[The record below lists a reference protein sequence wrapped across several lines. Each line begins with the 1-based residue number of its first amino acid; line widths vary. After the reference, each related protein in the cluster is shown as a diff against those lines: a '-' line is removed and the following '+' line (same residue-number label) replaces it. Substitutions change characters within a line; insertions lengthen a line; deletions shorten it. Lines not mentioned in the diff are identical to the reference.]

1 MRSQSI
7 RPHLMLTLSVLLLLT
22 TLMAGFSLFTLWQN
36 QYLLDRVTET
46 TLTDTQTAL
55 NLSEGVA
62 QIAAMAPYTASSARP
77 FQVQNE
83 KAQLYARAKALREN
97 AAKLTNPDYALELG
111 KRYQEVENTLTKLMT
126 NVESELFIRED
137 LMAQQFSLDE
147 LEAYSFGKGFVYA
160 FRKDPTRIQSGWIE
174 QVMVS
179 IEKAAVNNPTLSR
192 SVSPVLA
199 TLSRSNQQINAL
211 RSENAFLLASI
222 RAQSERMADY
232 VTEIVQTHQ
241 NDVNEQ
247 QLLARKAINHV
258 ALLMAFILLSLTV
271 GVFYLY
277 RFNDRMAKDLQRV
290 TDEMISLASGN
301 TEHEPINIPRQDE
314 IGKLASA
321 FKAFQH
327 NAIEKARVTGDLSRQ
342 KLLLETLFHDMQDGL
357 SAFDK
362 DNRLLVWNRKYVAL
376 LGIDPQKLNE
386 GMHIED
392 VQALITPSL
401 LQSDQE
407 SLDEKETIAQRHM
420 EPQVFERQFKD
431 GRIVEYRSQ
440 PLPSG
445 GFITLYRDLTEN
457 RQIDLKLR
465 QAQKME
471 TLGQLTGGIAHDF
484 NNLLS
489 ALGGNLELLDMN
501 APLEGNNRTYLN
513 RALSV
518 TEKGTQLVD
527 RLLAFSR
534 RQPLHPE
541 PVNLEQTLWELA
553 DLLEYTLDGTSRLT
567 LDLSEHE
574 SWVYLDK
581 SGLENALINMLLN
594 ANSAMPEG
602 GVVTL
607 STRACQMLEANQEA
621 VLLEISD
628 TGNGIAADVM
638 TKVMEPFFTTKEKGQ
653 GSGLGLS
660 MVYGF
665 VEQSHGEIAISS
677 RLGVGTQI
685 SIMLPLTQEKRSD
698 NASELFPETVTRVGN
713 RRVLLVDDDD
723 DVSLPI
729 KALLENDGAQV
740 TVVQSASEALTTLQ
754 EISFDCVLSD
764 INLGSKETGIWLRSK
779 ALHLFPD
786 LHFVLMSGLPTS
798 QLTDQFGYQPDW
810 PLITKPISYRQL
822 HLSLFPNHS
831 NS

>member
-36 QYLLDRVTET
+36 QFLLDRVTET
-46 TLTDTQTAL
+46 TLADTQTAL

-62 QIAAMAPYTASSARP
+62 QIAAMAPYTASSALP

-83 KAQLYARAKALREN
+83 KAQLYARAQTLREN
-97 AAKLTNPDYALELG
+97 AAKLTDPDYAVELG
-111 KRYQEVENTLTKLMT
+111 KRYEEVERTLTKLMA

-147 LEAYSFGKGFVYA
+147 LESYAFGKGFVDA
-160 FRKDPTRIQSGWIE
+160 FRKDPTRIQSGWIT
-174 QVMVS
+174 QVTDS
-179 IEKAAVNNPTLSR
+179 IKKDKPDNSSLSR
-192 SVSPVLA
+192 KVLPVLA
-199 TLSRSNQQINAL
+199 TLTRSNNQIGAL

-222 RAQSERMADY
+222 RAQSERMANY
-232 VTEIVQTHQ
+232 VSEIVQTHQ
-241 NDVNEQ
+241 SEINQQ
-247 QLLARKAINHV
+247 QLLARKAINQV
-258 ALLMAFILLSLTV
+258 ALLMAFILLSLAV

-277 RFNDRMAKDLQRV
+277 RFNDRMAKDLQSV

-314 IGKLASA
+314 IGQLASA

-362 DNRLLVWNRKYVAL
+362 DNRLLVWNRKYIAL
-376 LGIDPQKLNE
+376 LGIDAQKLLE

-392 VQALITPSL
+392 VQALITPSML
-401 LQSDQE
+401 HSESE
-407 SLDEKETIAQRHM
+407 SLDEKESIAQRHQ

-440 PLPSG
+440 PIPSG
-445 GFITLYRDLTEN
+445 GFITLYRDLTES

-489 ALGGNLELLDMN
+489 AQRGNLELLDMN
-501 APLEGNNRTYLN
+501 ASLEGSHRTYLN

-518 TEKGTQLVD
+518 TEKGAQLVD

-534 RQPLHPE
+534 QQPLHPE

-553 DLLEYTLDGTSRLT
+553 DLLDYTLDGTSRLA
-567 LDLSEHE
+567 LDLSEQE
-574 SWVYLDK
+574 SWTYVDK

-594 ANSAMPEG
+594 ANTAMPDG
-602 GVVTL
+602 GTVTI
-607 STRACQMLEANQEA
+607 STRACYMIEANQEA
-621 VLLEISD
+621 VLLEVSD
-628 TGNGIAADVM
+628 TGNGIAAEAM
-638 TKVMEPFFTTKEKGQ
+638 NKVMEPFFTTKEKGQ

-665 VEQSHGEIAISS
+665 VEQSHGDVSISS
-677 RLGVGTQI
+677 QLGIGTQI
-685 SIMLPLTQEKRSD
+685 SMMLPLTKHKHVEHH
-698 NASELFPETVTRVGN
+698 SEPIAETILSMSNQTI
-713 RRVLLVDDDD
+713 LLVDDDG
-723 DVSLPI
+723 DVAEPI
-729 KALLENDGAQV
+729 KILLENDGLNVIAV
-740 TVVQSASEALTTLQ
+740 NSAKDALLALKNTRFDVVLT
-754 EISFDCVLSD
+754 D
-764 INLGSKETGIWLRSK
+764 INLGSKETGIWLRK
-779 ALHLFPD
+779 EALNLYPE
-786 LHFVLMSGLPTS
+786 LNIVLMSGLPQN
-798 QLTDQFGYQPDW
+798 QLSEQFGYEPDW

-822 HLSLFPNHS
+822 QLTLNSINS